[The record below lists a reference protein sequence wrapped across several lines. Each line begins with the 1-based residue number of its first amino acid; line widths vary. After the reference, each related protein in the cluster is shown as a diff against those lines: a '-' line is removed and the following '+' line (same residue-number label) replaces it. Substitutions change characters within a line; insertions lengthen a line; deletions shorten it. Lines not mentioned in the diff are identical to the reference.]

1 MKLFVFIFFYL
12 ILNFQH
18 IYLLNYITFI
28 NMIQMF
34 IFYIT
39 LKLHNNNLHTNFKI
53 ILHIISIF
61 ISMYIIFDFNYFTY
75 LIACIILNFFELFSK
90 DIYNDNFIYY
100 CIISELLLNAIK
112 IYYDTYQI
120 GLHFFNIKFINMLS
134 VILLGKNIIQLN
146 TEINNITNFKTI
158 IKLSLCILFIILYF
172 NIIV

>member
-1 MKLFVFIFFYL
+1 
-12 ILNFQH
+12 
-18 IYLLNYITFI
+18 
-28 NMIQMF
+28 MF

-39 LKLHNNNLHTNFKI
+39 LKLHDNLYTKLKI

-61 ISMYIIFDFNYFTY
+61 ISMYILFDFNYFTY
-75 LIACIILNFFELFSK
+75 IIACIVLNFFELFSK

-146 TEINNITNFKTI
+146 TEINNMINFKTV
-158 IKLSLCILFIILYF
+158 IKMSVGLLLIILYF
-172 NIIV
+172 NIIA

>member
-1 MKLFVFIFFYL
+1 MKLSVFIFFYL
-12 ILNFQH
+12 ILNFQQ
-18 IYLLNYITFI
+18 IYLLDYITLI

-39 LKLHNNNLHTNFKI
+39 LKLHDNLYTKLKI

-61 ISMYIIFDFNYFTY
+61 ISMYILFDFNYFTY
-75 LIACIILNFFELFSK
+75 IIACIVLNFFELFSK

-158 IKLSLCILFIILYF
+158 IKLSLCILLFILYF
-172 NIIV
+172 NIIL